1 MWSKI
6 KQLTDR
12 HGYMS
17 GVDRMSDRVKKTGEI
32 FTPTDLVIEILQNM
46 DIEQFA
52 PGKTVIDSACGDG
65 QLLVPVKWLKI
76 LHFGMNEQEALKD
89 IYGVDIMRDNV
100 DLCKKRLAGGTILMG
115 DTMNPMIRLEEQTSE
130 EYILMG
136 KMFGGNTLEKF
147 MSKSLDKRKELV
159 YNIHK
164 K

>member
-6 KQLTDR
+6 KQLTDK

-52 PGKTVIDSACGDG
+52 PGKTVIDPACGDG

-159 YNIHK
+159 YNILNK
-164 K
+164 

>member
-6 KQLTDR
+6 KQLTDK

-52 PGKTVIDSACGDG
+52 PGKTVIDPACGDG

-147 MSKSLDKRKELV
+147 MSKSLDKRKELE
-159 YNIHK
+159 YNILNK
-164 K
+164 